1 MGPALASMPA
11 GCLPRRLLVMTV
23 PLTRPRRRPVRFGP
37 LLASRLRR
45 STSRWTMVQLAIG
58 SLLIGV
64 LLGLLLTWRDSS
76 PLTALILGGLVLT
89 WSLSSFGS
97 ERPD

>member
-1 MGPALASMPA
+1 
-11 GCLPRRLLVMTV
+11 
-23 PLTRPRRRPVRFGP
+23 
-37 LLASRLRR
+37 
-45 STSRWTMVQLAIG
+45 MVQLAIG